1 MTNDRSRGNRW
12 WRRCAALA
20 VLLFCLPVSG
30 CGLLLDEF
38 TLLDRGPPPIVDP
51 AESISV
57 P

>member
-12 WRRCAALA
+12 RRHCAAFA

-30 CGLLLDEF
+30 CGLLLDEI
-38 TLLDRGPPPIVDP
+38 TWLDRGPPPIVDP
-51 AESISV
+51 AESILV